1 MDSLDL
7 DGRVV
12 AVTGAGRCIGR
23 AIAIRTAE
31 AGARVAVLSRSKDQ
45 LEATVEAISQR
56 GGTAAAFPASVTE
69 TASIDRAFEQIA
81 RSFGAIDVLVN
92 NAGTIGPFG
101 PFGENDSD
109 EWWMGIEVNLRGAA
123 RCTRAVL
130 PAMIA
135 RRSGRIVN
143 VASGGAETAM
153 TYFSSYIVAK
163 TALVRLT
170 ECIAVE
176 IRPYGLSAF
185 AIGPGTVRTAM
196 AEQSLTSPEGRR
208 WLPWFRR
215 IFDDGL
221 DVPADV
227 PAALV
232 TRLASGRY
240 DALSGRFLTIGDDL
254 ELLLQATAA
263 IDREQLYALRV
274 NRLSTAVGARLPS
287 RAIADAATGPGGL
300 TLRLERV
307 LPLPIEEAFAAWI
320 DPAAIARWFIHAAD
334 VRWVTAPEVDARPGG
349 GFRFH
354 VAGTAG
360 VFEFTGAYREV
371 TEFRRLEFTWRW
383 RSLPILDG
391 PGDTSVVVEFER
403 SEGTRVTLV
412 QTHLPHQEALE
423 AHRRGW
429 ERCFDGMATLS
440 AV

>member
-1 MDSLDL
+1 MDSFDL

-12 AVTGAGRCIGR
+12 AVTGAGRGIGR

-31 AGARVAVLSRSKDQ
+31 AGARVAVLSRSRDQ

-56 GGTAAAFPASVTE
+56 GGTAVAFPASVTE
-69 TASIDRAFEQIA
+69 TASIDKAFEEIT

-92 NAGTIGPFG
+92 NAGTIGLFG
-101 PFGENDSD
+101 PFSENNSD

-123 RCTRAVL
+123 ICTRAVL
-130 PAMIA
+130 PAMIE

-143 VASGGAETAM
+143 VSSGGAETAM

-170 ECIAVE
+170 ECIAAE

-196 AEQSLTSPEGRR
+196 AEQSLTSHEGRR

-221 DVPADV
+221 DVPAEV
-227 PAALV
+227 PATLV
-232 TRLASGRY
+232 TKLMSGRY

-263 IDREQLYALRV
+263 INREQLYALRI
-274 NRLSTAVGARLPS
+274 NRLPTAVSARPASPS
-287 RAIADAATGPGGL
+287 IADAATGPAGL
-300 TLRLERV
+300 TLRLERL
-307 LPLPIEEAFAAWI
+307 LPLPIEKAFAAWI
-320 DPAAIARWFIHAAD
+320 DPAAIARWLIHAAD
-334 VRWVTAPEVDARPGG
+334 VRWVTGADIDARPGG
-349 GFRFH
+349 GFRFQ
-354 VAGTAG
+354 VANTAG

-403 SEGTRVTLV
+403 AEGTRVTV
-412 QTHLPHQEALE
+412 AQTHLPHQEALE

-429 ERCFDGMATLS
+429 DRCLDGMAS
-440 AV
+440 EGA